1 MLGYREG
8 VRFLLLASDTGASSL
23 DQVDSRSGNKF
34 FDLSSCISSR
44 DPFGR
49 KDGCYCMVR
58 KGELKQMK
66 LHSAQCYYLGH
77 DGRIGG
83 TAASAVSFPLV
94 IIII

>member
-49 KDGCYCMVR
+49 KDG
-58 KGELKQMK
+58 LL
-66 LHSAQCYYLGH
+66 LH
-77 DGRIGG
+77 G
-83 TAASAVSFPLV
+83 TERGIETNETAFGTMLLSWSRW
-94 IIII
+94 